1 MPFSN
6 KYPRLANN
14 NDLMYLPCGNT
25 VPLQTSEPIFLF
37 FSCLYFFLFKHIC
50 PIGKGLQFSS
60 YLWIY
65 RFHFNNSWKPSC
77 CHMLLCVSTQLNKD
91 PPGFFR
97 SLFTG
102 LALLIVVCTTFK
114 LDEGYC
120 KAITLSMTGIS
131 LSPLTVWSKLMY
143 WLFINK

>member
-6 KYPRLANN
+6 TFPRLANN
-14 NDLMYLPCGNT
+14 NDLMYLPCGNI

-37 FSCLYFFLFKHIC
+37 FSLFFLFKHIC
-50 PIGKGLQFSS
+50 PIGKGLQFSC

-77 CHMLLCVSTQLNKD
+77 CHMLLYASTQLNKD

>member
-6 KYPRLANN
+6 IYPRLANN
-14 NDLMYLPCGNT
+14 NDLMYLPCGNI
-25 VPLQTSEPIFLF
+25 VALQTSEPIFLF
-37 FSCLYFFLFKHIC
+37 FSSLFFFFFLFKHIC

-65 RFHFNNSWKPSC
+65 RFHCDNSEKASC
-77 CHMLLCVSTQLNKD
+77 CPTLLYASTQLNKD

-131 LSPLTVWSKLMY
+131 LSPLTV
-143 WLFINK
+143 